1 MRPALLFLILF
12 SPTLAVGQQSLQQKI
27 HVIAARAGGKVSVAC
42 SLPGTPLDCDLNP
55 TAHPPMQS
63 VFKLPLALTILHQI
77 EEGKFTLDQLI
88 PFQTSDLILP
98 KPLSPLQDEYPQAGV
113 DVPLRK
119 LLRLTVTFSDNT
131 AAYMLLHL
139 AGGPQIVVD
148 YLASL
153 GITGIQLEDNERAL
167 HRDHHLQYRNWFEP
181 QAAVHLLRT
190 LNDRSPLTPS
200 NTALLLQWMTVRS
213 GRLDGDLPPDT
224 VVAHKAGTSFV
235 ENGIAAA
242 TNDIALITLPDGRR
256 LAVAVFLTDS
266 TADEPIRFQ
275 VIAEIGRAIYDAA
288 KNSP

>member
-1 MRPALLFLILF
+1 MRFAFLFVLL
-12 SPTLAVGQQSLQQKI
+12 SYPTLAVGQQPLQQQI
-27 HVIAARAGGKVSVAC
+27 RASAARAGGKASVAC

-55 TAHPPMQS
+55 RAHPPMQS

-77 EEGKFTLDQLI
+77 EQGKFALDQLI

-131 AAYMLLHL
+131 AADMLLHL

-235 ENGIAAA
+235 ENGISAA
-242 TNDIALITLPDGRR
+242 TNDIALITLSDGRR